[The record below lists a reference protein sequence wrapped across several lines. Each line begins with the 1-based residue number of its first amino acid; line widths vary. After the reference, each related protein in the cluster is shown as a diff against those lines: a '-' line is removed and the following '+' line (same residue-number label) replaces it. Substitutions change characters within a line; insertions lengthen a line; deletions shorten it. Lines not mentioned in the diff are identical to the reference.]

1 MALYFLTYDLRA
13 RRDYQK
19 LYDEL
24 SRFRAVQVLES
35 TWCFKRANTS
45 TKGLRD
51 HFKQFIDS
59 DDGLLVD
66 ESSSWASFKTKGTPK
81 DLP

>member
-1 MALYFLTYDLRA
+1 MALYFLTYDLR
-13 RRDYQK
+13 REKDYQK

-24 SRFRAVQVLES
+24 SKFNAVRVLKS
-35 TWCFKRANTS
+35 TWCFNRENTNPV
-45 TKGLRD
+45 GLRD

-66 ESSSWASFKTKGTPK
+66 ESTNWATWKAEKTPNELK
-81 DLP
+81 